1 MDFTLLL
8 HTAITAAV
16 EGGDAIMEVYNTAF
30 DVSYKTDDSPLT
42 QADKNA
48 NKIIVRHLKK
58 TQIPIISEESKQL
71 PYSNRKDFTY
81 CWIVDPLDGTK
92 EFVKRNGEFTVNIAL
107 IHLGK
112 PVLGVIYV
120 PVTRQLYFTNAAGT
134 QAFKSLYSTSQSLAQ
149 LTANAV
155 ALAPQQNQTVVQ
167 VVASRSHMNNETQDF
182 VANLQQKYRQEIEIV
197 SIGSSLKFCLVAEGK
212 ASVYPRFAPTMEWD
226 TAAGHAIC
234 KAVGVRVLHW
244 ETKEELIYNK
254 ENLLNPWFI
263 CLPNTMV

>member
-8 HTAITAAV
+8 HTAIKAAV
-16 EGGDAIMEVYNTAF
+16 EGGAAIMEVYNTAF

-42 QADKNA
+42 LADKNA
-48 NKIIVRHLKK
+48 NKIIVRHLKN

-71 PYSNRKDFTY
+71 PYSSRKDFTY

-107 IHLGK
+107 THLGK

-120 PVTRQLYFTNAAGT
+120 PVTRQLYFTNVNGT
-134 QAFKSLYSTSQSLAQ
+134 QAFKTVYTTQQSLAQ
-149 LTANAV
+149 KIEAAV
-155 ALAPQQNQTVVQ
+155 VLKPQQNNTVMQ
-167 VVASRSHMNNETQDF
+167 VVASRSHMNNETEEF
-182 VANLQQKYRQEIEIV
+182 VAKLQQKSNSEIEIV
-197 SIGSSLKFCLVAEGK
+197 SKGSSLKFCLIAEGK
-212 ASVYPRFAPTMEWD
+212 ANVYPRFAPTMEWD

-234 KAVGVRVLHW
+234 RAVGIEVLHW

-263 CLPNTMV
+263 CKPAIG